1 MAASSAFYTQNS
13 NNMALIYCPECGNKV
28 SSYAPQ
34 CPKCGFPVSSA
45 WSNVSMK
52 QPDNESTEH
61 QGYAPEQT
69 VKSEQHQPTPH
80 ISESENV
87 SRGASAQSRVEYPKL
102 KVDGLL
108 WGGRIAQCLMLV
120 GVALY
125 MIASYVYSQML
136 GYNVYFMSKEPASDD
151 VMLSPTLMLIYVA
164 LSVVFV
170 VVVIRRNHN
179 MAILLSIGTL
189 IATILMRIGIND
201 IFEMESPNADMESA
215 FGTYHLMSIFGIIMV
230 GVGAVVDKICCRSA
244 VSNLSK
250 PSTNEYSPMFLA
262 LLFALLMAVPMIY
275 PEWECTDKN
284 ILREIGA
291 KDLIL
296 QDYLMH
302 SATFS
307 ASIVG
312 FICVALKRYR
322 ASLMAALFAVVA
334 TIVAMCTKRGVDDY
348 LFSHLGLKSS
358 DLSLTFGATATLV
371 IAVVLVVSLIVLLVK
386 DRSNEKDSWRF
397 SIPIFFALA
406 AIVLGEC
413 GGALV
418 VKNGHHTITSSLMTF
433 DSDVTLYLKIAI
445 YATLIFVVCRQHAA
459 AFISSLLSI
468 ILMIT
473 VVILA
478 DKVKGDVIVYGAIA
492 SSALTLFFT
501 GYNADGSRHEV
512 RLDVIA
518 VVVACLGI
526 YSALEDLYRVDLD
539 GVDYGKWM
547 LINGVICMLVP
558 SLLLLVYSLRRSTL
572 ASISILAI
580 ILIALYNLSSDL
592 LDTRQFNAMVKAMEP
607 NDKGLFEGLM
617 LLKNCCIGLLIC
629 AVLYEPAKR
638 LISYLKAQ
646 QKL

>member
-1 MAASSAFYTQNS
+1 
-13 NNMALIYCPECGNKV
+13 MALIYCPECGNKV
-28 SSYAPQ
+28 SSYASQ

-45 WSNVSMK
+45 WSGVPMK
-52 QPDNESTEH
+52 QPDKEPAEP

-69 VKSEQHQPTPH
+69 IKSEQHQPIPH

-125 MIASYVYSQML
+125 MIASYFYSQLLSHIVYSL
-136 GYNVYFMSKEPASDD
+136 SKEPAYDD
-151 VMLSPTLMLIYVA
+151 VMLSPTLMLIYIA
-164 LSVVFV
+164 LSVVLV
-170 VVVIRRNHN
+170 VAVIRRNHN

-189 IATILMRIGIND
+189 IATILMRMGIND
-201 IFEMESPNADMESA
+201 VFEIESPKVGMESA
-215 FGTYHLMSIFGIIMV
+215 FGTPHLMSIFGIIMV

-284 ILREIGA
+284 ILREIGV
-291 KDLIL
+291 KDLIH
-296 QDYLMH
+296 QDYLMY

-322 ASLMAALFAVVA
+322 ASLVAAIFAVVA
-334 TIVAMCTKRGVDDY
+334 TIIAIYTKHGVDAQY
-348 LFSHLGLKSS
+348 LGLKSS
-358 DLSLTFGATATLV
+358 DLSLTFGPIATLV

-386 DRSNEKDSWRF
+386 DRSYEKDSWRF

-406 AIVLGEC
+406 AIVLSEC

-418 VKNGHHTITSSLMTF
+418 VKHGHHTITSNLMTF
-433 DSDVTLYLKIAI
+433 DSDVTLYLRIAI

-478 DKVKGDVIVYGAIA
+478 DKVEKDALVYGAIA

-501 GYNADGSRHEV
+501 GYNADGSSHEV

-526 YSALEDLYRVDLD
+526 YSALDDLYRVDLD
-539 GVDYGKWM
+539 GMDNSNWM
-547 LINGVICMLVP
+547 LIPGVICMLVP

-638 LISYLKAQ
+638 LIAYLKAQ
-646 QKL
+646 HQL

>member
-1 MAASSAFYTQNS
+1 
-13 NNMALIYCPECGNKV
+13 MALIYCPECGNKV
-28 SSYAPQ
+28 SSYASQ

-45 WSNVSMK
+45 WSGVPMK
-52 QPDNESTEH
+52 QPDNEPAEH

-69 VKSEQHQPTPH
+69 IKSEQHQPTPH

-125 MIASYVYSQML
+125 MIASYFYSQLLSYRVYS
-136 GYNVYFMSKEPASDD
+136 MSKEPAYDD
-151 VMLSPTLMLIYVA
+151 VMLSPTLMLIYIA
-164 LSVVFV
+164 LSVVLV
-170 VVVIRRNHN
+170 VAVIRRNHN

-189 IATILMRIGIND
+189 ISTILMRIGIND
-201 IFEMESPNADMESA
+201 LFEIESPSADMESV
-215 FGTYHLMSIFGIIMV
+215 FGTHHLMSIFGIIMV

-262 LLFALLMAVPMIY
+262 LLFALLMAVSMIY
-275 PEWECTDKN
+275 PEWECPDKN
-284 ILREIGA
+284 ILREIGD
-291 KDLIL
+291 KDLIR
-296 QDYLMH
+296 QDYLIED
-302 SATFS
+302 AVYY
-307 ASIVG
+307 ASVVG

-322 ASLMAALFAVVA
+322 ASLVAALFAVVA
-334 TIVAMCTKRGVDDY
+334 TIVAMCTKHGMDDY
-348 LFSHLGLKSS
+348 ISRGLVLKSS
-358 DLSLTFGATATLV
+358 DLSLTFGAIATLV
-371 IAVVLVVSLIVLLVK
+371 IAVVLVVSLIVL
-386 DRSNEKDSWRF
+386 RSNEKESWRF

-418 VKNGHHTITSSLMTF
+418 VKDGHHTITSSLMTF

-478 DKVKGDVIVYGAIA
+478 DKVKGDALVYGAIA

-501 GYNADGSRHEV
+501 GYNAGGSRHEV

-526 YSALEDLYRVDLD
+526 YFALGDLYRVDLD
-539 GVDYGKWM
+539 GVDYGKWVF
-547 LINGVICMLVP
+547 INSVLCMLVP
-558 SLLLLVYSLRRSTL
+558 SLLLVYSLRRSTL

-638 LISYLKAQ
+638 LIVYLKAQ
-646 QKL
+646 HQL

>member
-1 MAASSAFYTQNS
+1 
-13 NNMALIYCPECGNKV
+13 MALIYCPECGNKV
-28 SSYAPQ
+28 SSYASQ

-45 WSNVSMK
+45 WSGVPMK
-52 QPDNESTEH
+52 QPDNEPAEP

-69 VKSEQHQPTPH
+69 IKSEQHQPTPH

-125 MIASYVYSQML
+125 MIASYFYSQLLSYGVYS
-136 GYNVYFMSKEPASDD
+136 MSKEPTYDD
-151 VMLSPTLMLIYVA
+151 VMLSPTLMLIYIA
-164 LSVVFV
+164 LSVVLV
-170 VVVIRRNHN
+170 VAVIRRNHN

-201 IFEMESPNADMESA
+201 IFEIDPLADMESA

-250 PSTNEYSPMFLA
+250 PSTNEYSSMFLA

-275 PEWECTDKN
+275 PEWECTNKN
-284 ILREIGA
+284 ILREIGV
-291 KDLIL
+291 KDLNL
-296 QDYLMH
+296 EDYLMH

-334 TIVAMCTKRGVDDY
+334 TIVAMCTKHGMDDY
-348 LFSHLGLKSS
+348 IYCGWVLKSS
-358 DLSLTFGATATLV
+358 DFSLTFGPITTLV
-371 IAVVLVVSLIVLLVK
+371 IAVILVVFLIVLVVK

-501 GYNADGSRHEV
+501 GYNAGGSRHEV

-526 YSALEDLYRVDLD
+526 YFALGDLYRVDLD
-539 GVDYGKWM
+539 GVDYGNWM
-547 LINGVICMLVP
+547 LINGVSCMLVP

-638 LISYLKAQ
+638 LIAYLKAQ
-646 QKL
+646 HQL